1 MSDRIILDPPGP
13 DPTYMGLWSVFCCVI
28 PGFGHFILGQH
39 LKSVLIFLVSYMAIL
54 AEAKESGGETHFALI
69 LWAIWAVDCA
79 QLTSRLKSQGSIGRW
94 DWF

>member
-13 DPTYMGLWSVFCCVI
+13 DPTYMGLWSVFCCVL

-39 LKSVLIFLVSYMAIL
+39 LKAFLILFVSWASVIAEQRELGKDSHLSLV
-54 AEAKESGGETHFALI
+54 

-79 QLTSRLKSQGSIGRW
+79 ALTSRLKRQGSIGRW

>member
-13 DPTYMGLWSVFCCVI
+13 DPTYMGLWSVFCCMI

-39 LKSVLIFLVSYMAIL
+39 LKSVLIFIVSYAAIL
-54 AEAKESGGETHFALI
+54 AEKKAAFGDTAFFWI
-69 LWAIWAVDCA
+69 LWVIWAVDCA
-79 QLTSRLKSQGSIGRW
+79 TLTSRLKRQGSIGRW